1 MSERLFLEEKWRKLS
16 ENEFE
21 LGDGFREDV
30 LAKTRNIFEIASVI
44 TRRKSG
50 VNLYG
55 GAVRNLLLGIETSM
69 SDYDFIGDFDLDQ
82 IQNDFPSLVTG
93 RWDKFNTLRLKIGQN
108 SLDFTTTKDIRVRLC
123 LTDMNISTLVLSK
136 DGVVTDYFNGLRS
149 LSEKVIKMDEPEIK
163 IATDP
168 SRILRAF
175 RFAAELGFTI
185 ETDTLAAIIKGAPL
199 LIEVANLDDE
209 VWQILALDEP
219 IRKKILQALDQYG
232 ISRYLHISENV
243 MAAIGEY
250 TLVKDIQRIPQ
261 VHEVGRMFG
270 STEIYLGGGAVR
282 DLIWGKKI
290 NDFDFEVNLSLED
303 IIDILEANG
312 YKRIEDYQTS
322 EHEYYISTFAGVAGA
337 VVNGVDVHFLVMT
350 DGEVSTLLKEGD
362 VNFSCCVFNI
372 KTGKVENPE
381 IIREIKEK
389 RLLFCDVEHART
401 DPLIIINALK
411 QISRIPEIIVPL
423 GTECVIKSCMPGV
436 IRYFRKHPEM
446 KYKLASICGNLNS
459 ERALDFFNQVAD
471 CDDIFEGV
479 DMKKTKLCVSG
490 DQYFSLRVEE
500 LSKADKAEIIQ
511 LIQSA
516 FGTKYKPE
524 KEFPDKINSV
534 VFERQNGQIVAC
546 CLIDGERVYVASARS
561 GHDWINIFAN
571 LVQNN
576 YNVWCTVD
584 CDNPKVQALCNLGG
598 LSLETEADIM
608 RNILVTKGGKKAE
621 DLDIFENNGMLVFKD
636 KKKHGYAQVLLR
648 C

>member
-21 LGDGFREDV
+21 LGDGFREEI
-30 LAKTRNIFEIASVI
+30 LSKTRNIFEIASVI
-44 TRRKSG
+44 TRRKTE

-55 GAVRNLLLGIETSM
+55 GAVRNLLLETETSM

-93 RWDKFNTLRLKIGQN
+93 RWDKFNTLRLKIGQRYF
-108 SLDFTTTKDIRVRLC
+108 DFTTTKDIKERLA
-123 LTDMNISTLVLSK
+123 LTDMNISTLILSN
-136 DGVVTDYFNGLRS
+136 GGIVTDYFDGLLS
-149 LSEKVIKMDEPEIK
+149 LLEKEIKMDEPEVK
-163 IATDP
+163 IALDP

-185 ETDTLAAIIKGAPL
+185 ENYTLAAIIKQAPL
-199 LIEVANLDDE
+199 LIEAVNLDDE
-209 VWQILALDEP
+209 IWQILVLDEP
-219 IRKKILQALDQYG
+219 IRKNILQALDQYG
-232 ISRYLHISENV
+232 ISRYLHFSESIL
-243 MAAIGEY
+243 AAIDEY
-250 TLVKDIQRIPQ
+250 SLVKDIQRIPQ
-261 VHEVGRMFG
+261 VHEVGQMFG
-270 STEIYLGGGAVR
+270 SAEIYLGGGAVR

-290 NDFDFEVNLSLED
+290 NDFDFEVNLSLDEV
-303 IIDILEANG
+303 IGVLEANG
-312 YKRIEDYQTS
+312 YKRIEGYQTS
-322 EHEYYISTFAGVAGA
+322 EHEYYISTFAGVVGA

-350 DGEVSTLLKEGD
+350 DGQVSTLLKEGD

-372 KTGKVENPE
+372 KTNKVENPE

-411 QISRIPEIIVPL
+411 QISRIPEIIVPSE
-423 GTECVIKSCMPGV
+423 TKRVIVSCIPEV
-436 IRYFRKHPEM
+436 IRYFRKYPEM

-459 ERALDFFNQVAD
+459 ERALDFFDQVVD
-471 CDDIFEGV
+471 CDDIFDGV
-479 DMKKTKLCVSG
+479 EMKKLKLSVSG

-500 LSKADKAEIIQ
+500 LSNIDRAEIVQ

-516 FGTKYKPE
+516 FGAKYKAE

-534 VFERQNGQIVAC
+534 VFERQNGHIIAC
-546 CLIDGERVYVASARS
+546 CLVDGERVYVASARG

-576 YNVWCTVD
+576 YNIWCTVD
-584 CDNPKVQALCNLGG
+584 CDNPKIQALCTLGG
-598 LSLETEADIM
+598 LSLETETDVM
-608 RNILVTKGGKKAE
+608 RNILVTKGGKNAE
-621 DLDIFENNGMLVFKD
+621 DLDIFVYNGMLVFKD